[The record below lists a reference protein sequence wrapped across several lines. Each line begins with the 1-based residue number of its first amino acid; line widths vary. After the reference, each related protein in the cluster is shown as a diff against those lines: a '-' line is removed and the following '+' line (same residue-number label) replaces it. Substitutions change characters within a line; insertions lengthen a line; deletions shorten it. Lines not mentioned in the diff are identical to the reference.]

1 MPDCHVEPSILYSK
15 LAPIGE
21 LTSIVPVIAAQVGC
35 WVTEA
40 IGANGAPGT
49 ALTVTVLPDVSQV
62 VSTVLLT
69 TTV

>member
-49 ALTVTVLPDVSQV
+49 ASIRTLADANDVHPSELVTVKL
-62 VSTVLLT
+62 
-69 TTV
+69 